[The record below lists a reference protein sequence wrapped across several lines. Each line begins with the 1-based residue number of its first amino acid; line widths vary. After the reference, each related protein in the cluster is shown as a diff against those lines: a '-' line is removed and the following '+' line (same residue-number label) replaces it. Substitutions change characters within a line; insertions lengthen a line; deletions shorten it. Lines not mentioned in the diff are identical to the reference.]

1 MSEFKVTHQY
11 VLQNNVRYMYSG
23 LPLSLRYRGSGDY
36 PNFDMLRIN
45 RENSDLK
52 KLVLQS
58 HEYQRRMNTF
68 LIPKAPAFRKYTRH
82 AVDPVVDRLLK
93 PTIAREGF
101 SPEKHSDKFRCKEY
115 TRDPDKSSFPSYQ
128 KLPEDQVRGITSRLL
143 KPTHMSTLK
152 QRLPPP
158 PLRQDPDRSRVV
170 QMHSMPIV
178 DAWQRQD
185 QQVWVRFVM
194 FLVIFKAVKDYQELI
209 YKK

>member
-1 MSEFKVTHQY
+1 
-11 VLQNNVRYMYSG
+11 MYSG

-185 QQVWVRFVM
+185 QQVWVRFVV

-209 YKK
+209 YQ

>member
-185 QQVWVRFVM
+185 QQVWVRFVV

>member
-1 MSEFKVTHQY
+1 MGEFKVTHNY

-68 LIPKAPAFRKYTRH
+68 LIPKAPAFRKYTNH

-128 KLPEDQVRGITSRLL
+128 KLPEDQLRGITSRLL

-178 DAWQRQD
+178 DG
-185 QQVWVRFVM
+185 
-194 FLVIFKAVKDYQELI
+194 
-209 YKK
+209 

>member
-1 MSEFKVTHQY
+1 
-11 VLQNNVRYMYSG
+11 MYSG

-68 LIPKAPAFRKYTRH
+68 LIPKAPAFRKYTNH

-178 DAWQRQD
+178 DGWRKRLIENHLNIRNNND
-185 QQVWVRFVM
+185 RLIKEEIMKKKILLNQVPVRAST
-194 FLVIFKAVKDYQELI
+194 LW
-209 YKK
+209 